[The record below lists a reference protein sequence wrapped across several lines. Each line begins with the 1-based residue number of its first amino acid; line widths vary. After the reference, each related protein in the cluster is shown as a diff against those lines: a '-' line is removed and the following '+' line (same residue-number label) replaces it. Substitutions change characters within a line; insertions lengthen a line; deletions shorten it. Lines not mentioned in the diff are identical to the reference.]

1 MGTARAHLRPQNF
14 RRRSTWLLLS
24 ALVAALLLATGTA
37 SPAYAKPSVSD
48 VEKQIEAANNKLE
61 PIVEN
66 YNRVHGELVANQ
78 AKANAL
84 AVKLQ
89 PLQLQAGVALARL
102 RPLMAQVFESGPNS
116 SIGMLLDSG
125 SAPSL
130 LNQLTMY
137 DAIAKQQHDEIASV
151 LAVRDKYMAAKTN
164 LDGVVASL
172 RQQNADLTTKKHAIE
187 VQIANLQKLR
197 LQVYGDNG
205 GPIGKLR
212 PVACP
217 YTYIGGAAGI
227 AARTACS
234 QIGKPYVWAAAGPNT
249 FDCSGLTLYAWAKAG
264 KTLRHYTKWQWADG
278 TPVSRSQLR
287 PGDLVF
293 FFPGSLHHVGMYVGG
308 GWIVHAPHTGDVVR
322 MARIDTDPIAG
333 FRRP

>member
-1 MGTARAHLRPQNF
+1 VGTARAHLRPQNF
-14 RRRSTWLLLS
+14 RRRSTWPLLS
-24 ALVAALLLATGTA
+24 ALVVALLLATGTA
-37 SPAYAKPSVSD
+37 SPAYAKPSVSN

-84 AVKLQ
+84 AAKLQ

-102 RPLMAQVFESGPNS
+102 QPLIAQAFESGPNS
-116 SIGMLLDSG
+116 SISMLLDSG

-172 RQQNADLTTKKHAIE
+172 RQQKMTS
-187 VQIANLQKLR
+187 R
-197 LQVYGDNG
+197 L
-205 GPIGKLR
+205 KSTR
-212 PVACP
+212 
-217 YTYIGGAAGI
+217 
-227 AARTACS
+227 
-234 QIGKPYVWAAAGPNT
+234 
-249 FDCSGLTLYAWAKAG
+249 
-264 KTLRHYTKWQWADG
+264 
-278 TPVSRSQLR
+278 SR
-287 PGDLVF
+287 
-293 FFPGSLHHVGMYVGG
+293 
-308 GWIVHAPHTGDVVR
+308 
-322 MARIDTDPIAG
+322 
-333 FRRP
+333 RR